1 MIKAGQRRRF
11 ETEQSQEEKLNSVDV
26 SRGEHLTGVGRGAVL
41 MGSW

>member
-26 SRGEHLTGVGRGAVL
+26 SLQELLLRVGQGAVL
-41 MGSW
+41 IGS